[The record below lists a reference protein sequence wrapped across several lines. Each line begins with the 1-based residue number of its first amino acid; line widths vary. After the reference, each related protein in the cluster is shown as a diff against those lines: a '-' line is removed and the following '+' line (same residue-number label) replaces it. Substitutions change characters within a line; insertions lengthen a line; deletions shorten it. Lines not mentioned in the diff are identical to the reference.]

1 MYSYSTIRTCLCMGR
16 FYGWDTKPP
25 VGTRRVCT
33 RIFFVR
39 SDFLVFLS
47 SAALGAS
54 HQHSKMVRK
63 SYSAYKLIDLDQH
76 MKHRDGHMPKSSWYI
91 SEMVT
96 LRSNKKFPHATQKGA
111 NDAPCDWLQY
121 VLKIETRTN
130 FLTELRRFLF
140 WQSGAA
146 DGNPRENPM

>member
-1 MYSYSTIRTCLCMGR
+1 M
-16 FYGWDTKPP
+16 D
-25 VGTRRVCT
+25 GTLSRQLVCT
-33 RIFFVR
+33 GIFFVR

-76 MKHRDGHMPKSSWYI
+76 MKHRDGHRSKSSWYI

-96 LRSNKKFPHATQKGA
+96 LRSNKKFPHATQMGA

-121 VLKIETRTN
+121 VLKIEPRPN
-130 FLTELRRFLF
+130 F
-140 WQSGAA
+140 SDDSPG
-146 DGNPRENPM
+146 